1 VLSCFLDHRV
11 DPPNGQGIK
20 TEGQQLSGA
29 LNRDGSGIE
38 PEAQQRSV
46 ALNIFFKLPALVAQ
60 CSHPRV
66 RRELTRSLSSID
78 AKIGAMIRHNISY
91 VRFLT
96 LLFWDINRF
105 FVAAPRRGSP
115 SRPHGSSPSYGAR
128 PVRE

>member
-46 ALNIFFKLPALVAQ
+46 ALNIFFKLPAA
-60 CSHPRV
+60 RIAI
-66 RRELTRSLSSID
+66 TT
-78 AKIGAMIRHNISY
+78 A
-91 VRFLT
+91 
-96 LLFWDINRF
+96 RF
-105 FVAAPRRGSP
+105 FSVIRGA
-115 SRPHGSSPSYGAR
+115 SRPRMILSRSVDRMEQTRCDPF
-128 PVRE
+128 